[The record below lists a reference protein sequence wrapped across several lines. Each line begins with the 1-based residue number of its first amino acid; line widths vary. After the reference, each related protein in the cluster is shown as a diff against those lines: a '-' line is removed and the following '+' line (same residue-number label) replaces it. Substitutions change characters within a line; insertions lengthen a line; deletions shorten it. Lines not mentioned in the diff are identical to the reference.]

1 VSEAEQE
8 ASKKVWA
15 MMFKQYNSV
24 IPARTSSCGYCG
36 AINKNVIE
44 VYTHLYSEHSV
55 IIQCNKC
62 KICHVPPMWEG
73 HVAANCDD
81 SKNDA
86 LKKTFSFGVHV
97 VTKDKI
103 VSVEQRQEIQPGLAV
118 TEFEETE
125 IVD

>member
-1 VSEAEQE
+1 
-8 ASKKVWA
+8 
-15 MMFKQYNSV
+15 
-24 IPARTSSCGYCG
+24 
-36 AINKNVIE
+36 
-44 VYTHLYSEHSV
+44 
-55 IIQCNKC
+55 
-62 KICHVPPMWEG
+62 MWEG

-125 IVD
+125 IVDWTLQKRTKEIGNKITLFWLKI